1 MLISSIIS
9 RAPSDFYFNI
19 DSAWNEIM
27 YVYNWFSQFTFSF
40 TTYTLHNN
48 NGVWTKESVIHI
60 FKLMDFITA
69 FFVFTTVDNIV
80 FWWNHRGEFDP
91 YDGDY
96 DVY

>member
-1 MLISSIIS
+1 MLNFLMH

-19 DSAWNEIM
+19 DQAWTEIM
-27 YVYNWFSQFTFSF
+27 YVFKWFQQWTFSF
-40 TTYTLHNN
+40 TTYAVSQDSAGH
-48 NGVWTKESVIHI
+48 WSVVGTPHI

-91 YDGDY
+91 YDGDM
-96 DVY
+96 DV